1 MSKDQRR
8 ALVLGGGGVVGI
20 AWETGLLAGL
30 ASRGV
35 DLHGADLIVGT
46 SAGAA
51 VAAQV
56 STTPL
61 AALYADQIDGTGAQ
75 EPKLDIDLPAIM
87 SEIADIRESV
97 FDPIVARKRI
107 GELAL
112 AQDRVPE
119 DERREIIAARL
130 ASHEWPEQVLKLVA
144 IEAKSGQTAVFDK
157 TSGVSIVDAVAASC
171 AIPLVWPCVSIGG
184 ARYYDGGFRSSTNAD
199 VADGYAKVVVVKVT
213 SRAEPSDV
221 KDISGTSEVHTISVD
236 EASEAAMGANL
247 LDPHVRPAAARAG
260 YEQGIR
266 IADEVRAFW
275 G

>member
-87 SEIADIRESV
+87 SEIADIRESMI
-97 FDPIVARKRI
+97 DPLDARKRI

-119 DERREIIAARL
+119 GERREIIAARL
-130 ASHEWPEQVLKLVA
+130 ASHAWPEQLLKVVA
-144 IEAKSGQTAVFDK
+144 IEAETGQVAVFDK
-157 TSGVSIVDAVAASC
+157 SSGVSIVDAVAASC
-171 AIPLVWPCVSIGG
+171 AIPLVWPCVSIDG
-184 ARYYDGGFRSSTNAD
+184 ARYYDGGFRSSTNTD

-213 SRAEPSDV
+213 SRVDPSDV
-221 KDISGTSEVHTISVD
+221 KDISSTSEVHTISVD
-236 EASEAAMGANL
+236 EASQAAIGTNL
-247 LDPHVRPAAARAG
+247 LDPNLRPAAARAG
-260 YEQGIR
+260 YEQGVR
-266 IADEVRAFW
+266 IADEVGASWR
-275 G
+275 